1 MNKERMKTITTI
13 VKEILTADTASRKN
27 DFLLVVETYEK
38 LGISSSTFTLADLCE
53 LSKIFKLPPFESI
66 TRARRKLQKEYP
78 HLADAETQVAR
89 AEQEV
94 VYKDFARE
102 NIL

>member
-1 MNKERMKTITTI
+1 MNKERMKTVTTI
-13 VKEILTADTASRKN
+13 VKEILERCEFARKN

-38 LGISSSTFTLADLCE
+38 LGISSRTFTLADLCE
-53 LSKIFKLPPFESI
+53 LSVTFKLPPFESI

-78 HLADAETQVAR
+78 FLADAETQEAR

-102 NIL
+102 RV